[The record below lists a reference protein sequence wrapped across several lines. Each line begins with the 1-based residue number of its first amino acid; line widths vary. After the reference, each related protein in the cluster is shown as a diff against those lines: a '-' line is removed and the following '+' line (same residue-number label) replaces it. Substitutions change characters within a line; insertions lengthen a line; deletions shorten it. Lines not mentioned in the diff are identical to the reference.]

1 MIILLKFIVC
11 AFLTA
16 LLFPP
21 FFILPLGFIAFPF
34 LFILLNERN
43 FLQKSLLF
51 HFISGIVY
59 GLTLNSIILVWI
71 KDPFFTDD
79 TTKVLVPFSYLLVL
93 YCSIYFGFIFL
104 FLKFFKN
111 KFSKLI
117 LIPVL
122 FVTIEIIRE
131 NFIYGF
137 PWIVFSQIY
146 SGNIYLLNLIYYY
159 GTYGLSFICIL
170 FFIFPSLIILMIQEK
185 KYKFK
190 IIIFIFFSI
199 LIIVISAIL
208 IFLRFNEKNNEKNY
222 DLTIS
227 LIQLNSKN
235 NASSESSREERLE
248 EINKIIINNKSDL
261 LIFGE
266 NDFPYIIQDH
276 NDLKYISNHL
286 KSNQSVVIGATRKE
300 NSKFFNT
307 FVLIESKSTK
317 DFDKIKLVPFGEF
330 LPLRDFLHFLNFF
343 VGKND
348 FSSGSKTRYMES
360 SNGLKILPI
369 ICYEVIFFNNLLNK
383 FNFNSQLL
391 INITNDSWFGDFS
404 GPYQHLYLS
413 IMRAAEFNK
422 PLIRVSNN
430 GISVLTDNRGKIIN
444 FIPLNTKGIITSK
457 FTFSNSLSNFVN
469 YHFFIIF
476 ILLILFIF
484 AIIVNKKT
492 DE

>member
-21 FFILPLGFIAFPF
+21 FFILPLGFVAFPF
-34 LFILLNERN
+34 LFILLNEKD
-43 FLQKSLLF
+43 FLQKSYSF
-51 HFISGIVY
+51 HFFCGIVY
-59 GLTLNSIILVWI
+59 GLILNSIILIWI
-71 KDPFFTDD
+71 KDPFFTDN
-79 TTKVLVPFSYLLVL
+79 TTKILVPFAYLLVL

-117 LIPVL
+117 LIPTL
-122 FVTIEIIRE
+122 FVTIEILRE

-137 PWIVFSQIY
+137 PWVVFSQTY

-170 FFIFPSLIILMIQEK
+170 FFIFPSFVILLIQEK
-185 KYKFK
+185 KHKLK
-190 IIIFIFFSI
+190 IKIFIFFSI
-199 LIIVISAIL
+199 LILVISVIL
-208 IFLRFNEKNNEKNY
+208 IFLRFNEKDNDKIY
-222 DLTIS
+222 DLNIS
-227 LIQLNSKN
+227 LIQLNTKN
-235 NASSESSREERLE
+235 NASSEFSIEERLE
-248 EINKIIINNKSDL
+248 EINNIIINNKSDL

-266 NDFPYIIQDH
+266 NDFPYIIQDK
-276 NDLKYISNHL
+276 NDLKYVSQNL
-286 KSNQSVVIGATRKE
+286 PNNQSVIIGATRKE
-300 NSKFFNT
+300 NSDFFNT
-307 FVLIESKSTK
+307 FLLIEKKLIK

-330 LPLRDFLHFLNFF
+330 LPLRNFLNFLNFF
-343 VGKND
+343 VGNND
-348 FSSGSKTRYMES
+348 FSSGNKTRYIES
-360 SNGLKILPI
+360 SNGLKILPV
-369 ICYEVIFFNNLLNK
+369 ICYEIIFFNNLLNK
-383 FNFNSQLL
+383 INSSSQLL

-457 FTFSNSLSNFVN
+457 LHFSNSLSNFVN
-469 YHFFIIF
+469 YHFLIIF
-476 ILLILFIF
+476 ILFMFFIF
-484 AIIVNKKT
+484 AIIINKES
-492 DE
+492 DD